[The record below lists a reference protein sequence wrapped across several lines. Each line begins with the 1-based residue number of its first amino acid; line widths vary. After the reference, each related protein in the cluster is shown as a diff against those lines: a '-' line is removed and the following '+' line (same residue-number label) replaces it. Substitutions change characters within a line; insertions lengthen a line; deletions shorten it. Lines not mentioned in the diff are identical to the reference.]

1 MFKYFI
7 TNKICGKISK
17 IEISLLNNFDYIIL
31 KENWSPEEVDVLGL
45 NLKFLKEIVPNKKI
59 IVIGNGPIFE
69 TKYHKGLVS
78 TLFDQNI
85 FKNQNFKNSEL
96 EKLYY
101 KSYISNKHAL
111 ALDKEV
117 EEISKKFNILYL
129 NHVELICNNNYQ
141 KCDFITPQGFKIFYD
156 YGHYTLEGAKYFGQ
170 KIYDINWL
178 KLD

>member
-69 TKYHKGLVS
+69 TKYHKGLV
-78 TLFDQNI
+78 
-85 FKNQNFKNSEL
+85 
-96 EKLYY
+96 
-101 KSYISNKHAL
+101 
-111 ALDKEV
+111 V
-117 EEISKKFNILYL
+117 LYL
-129 NHVELICNNNYQ
+129 TRIYL
-141 KCDFITPQGFKIFYD
+141 KTKI
-156 YGHYTLEGAKYFGQ
+156 L
-170 KIYDINWL
+170 KILN
-178 KLD
+178 